1 MLAVL
6 RAGGDRPAVASA
18 ARVLSHAGE
27 HAALWLAAGLTGA
40 AVDPAR
46 RPAWLRATAVVAGAH
61 LAGMAV
67 KRVVR
72 RPRPPGYEGR
82 GALVRTAG
90 RHSFPSCHAASA
102 TAAVFAFGAL
112 PAGPAAGSGAPG
124 AGSPGP
130 GAVPAVVAAAMCV
143 SRVVAGVHYPSDV
156 VAGALIGG
164 LTAKAAAARR
174 PDLRKALTRPGR
186 PQ

>member
-1 MLAVL
+1 MLALL

-18 ARVLSHAGE
+18 ARALSHAGE

-46 RPAWLRATAVVAGAH
+46 RPAWLRATAVVVGAH

-67 KRVVR
+67 KQVVR
-72 RPRPPGYEGR
+72 RPRPPAYEGR

-102 TAAVFAFGAL
+102 TAAAFAFGAL
-112 PAGPAAGSGAPG
+112 RPGSGT
-124 AGSPGP
+124 PGP
-130 GAVPAVVAAAMCV
+130 GTAPAVVAAAMCV

-164 LTAKAAAARR
+164 LTARAAAGRAPGIRT
-174 PDLRKALTRPGR
+174 ALTRPGR